1 MTKIT
6 TCSWKDYLE
15 NNIWGQVTMLC
26 VEKRYIYM
34 YVNVVY
40 VYAYVYLFSGTIF
53 FDATLRYL
61 ISLLDLKDIP
71 STIWVRNKLF
81 SGLLIGV
88 ENDIHEASF
97 G

>member
-1 MTKIT
+1 
-6 TCSWKDYLE
+6 
-15 NNIWGQVTMLC
+15 MLC

-71 STIWVRNKLF
+71 STI
-81 SGLLIGV
+81 
-88 ENDIHEASF
+88 
-97 G
+97 